1 MPLGLLKI
9 QEEELADY
17 IREISSGNETA
28 LAEFYSVYGRLIL
41 AQILS
46 VVESR
51 ESAEEVLQDVLIAM
65 VSHRGYIPIGNAR
78 GWLFKVIQNLSKKKA
93 KEDYSMQEE
102 SLSENEDLPSGMD
115 VSENVE
121 NAIDQIEAFECLD
134 QIERQCVIMC
144 VYGQMK
150 LPQVAEILEMPYT
163 NVCNKF
169 YYAVRKLRK
178 YYDERGNKRD

>member
-1 MPLGLLKI
+1 MVLFKI
-9 QEEELADY
+9 SEEDLAEY
-17 IREISSGNETA
+17 IREISSGNEKA
-28 LAEFYSVYGRLIL
+28 LADFYDKYGGLIL

-51 ESAEEVLQDVLIAM
+51 ESAEEVLQDVLMSI
-65 VSHRGYIPIGNAR
+65 VSHNQDIHIENAR
-78 GWLFKVIQNLSKKKA
+78 GWLIKVIRNLSKKKA
-93 KEDYSMQEE
+93 NKDLSQKEE
-102 SLSENEDLPSGMD
+102 SLPENEKLPFYAD
-115 VSENVE
+115 ISETVE
-121 NAIDQIEAFECLD
+121 NSIDQIEAFECLD
-134 QIERQCVIMC
+134 EVERQCVIMC